1 MITNKRICII
11 AGAALLLSALP
22 ASLQAAKPAPAPAP
36 AAAQSPAVDAD
47 AVAAL
52 ERMGAALRA
61 LKQFTLATDASTEVV
76 LDNGQKIELDSQL
89 KYQVQPPRHLFVD
102 MESARAHRQLF
113 YDGNTMT
120 LYSPRLKYYASVDGV
135 NATLGELAGK
145 LWNDYGIDLPLA
157 DLFQW
162 GSNTAA
168 RPTLISANHIG
179 AASVD
184 GTPVEQYAF
193 QQTDVDWQLWIG
205 KADNLPRKIVI
216 ISQDDPAQPA
226 YSARLKWDIRA
237 PIAPTAYT
245 FTPPKD
251 AARIGILV
259 VDAVAMQPEEK

>member
-1 MITNKRICII
+1 MNTIKRTSVV
-11 AGAALLLSALP
+11 AGAALLLAALP
-22 ASLQAAKPAPAPAP
+22 ATLQAAKPAVAPTAT
-36 AAAQSPAVDAD
+36 QSPAVNPE

-61 LKQFTLATDASTEVV
+61 LKQFTLASDASTEVV
-76 LDNGQKIELDSQL
+76 LDNGQKIEMDSEL

-102 MESARAHRQLF
+102 IESARSHRQIF

-145 LWNDYGIDLPLA
+145 LWNNYGIDLPLA

-162 GSNTAA
+162 GSTTPPRA
-168 RPTLISANHIG
+168 TLISANRIG
-179 AASVD
+179 TGSVD
-184 GTPVEQYAF
+184 GTPVDQYAF

-205 KADNLPRKIVI
+205 QDDHLPRKIVI

-226 YSARLKWDIRA
+226 YTARLKWDVRA
-237 PIAPTAYT
+237 PIAPTSFT
-245 FTPPKD
+245 FTPPTD